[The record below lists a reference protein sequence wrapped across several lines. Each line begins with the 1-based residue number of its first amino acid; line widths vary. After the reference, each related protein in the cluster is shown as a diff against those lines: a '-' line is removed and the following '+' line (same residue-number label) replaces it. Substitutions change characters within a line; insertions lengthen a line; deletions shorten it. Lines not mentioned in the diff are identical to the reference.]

1 MLAWVSQLH
10 IPIMLVAT
18 KADKVPRGKR
28 QGATRELQEGL
39 GVDDVPIFLSAYT
52 GEGKQQILRQ
62 LQDLLKS

>member
-10 IPIMLVAT
+10 IPILLVAT

-28 QGATRELQEGL
+28 QGTIRDLQEGL
-39 GVDDVPIFLSAYT
+39 RVNDELTFLSAYT
-52 GEGKQQILRQ
+52 GEGKQQVLRQ